1 MPAKNAQLSELNG
14 TYSEGH
20 CGGIFQIA
28 VGKKNT
34 MNWIGKQKFFA
45 KSFVWVLILGLYTTF
60 HGGIQGSQRQ
70 WNIRGQQIGPPCESV
85 IPCQVRTIFFQSSPQ
100 PSSIG
105 SLKALLSMQRAIQGR
120 PALYLLQWNVAV
132 PGHCQVQLMTTLR
145 FFSKHTSCF
154 ENARVHVPWAPLCPT
169 PWWCPL

>member
-28 VGKKNT
+28 VGKKILWTGLVNR
-34 MNWIGKQKFFA
+34 
-45 KSFVWVLILGLYTTF
+45 SFLLRVLSESSFSAFTPLFMVVSSEVKGNEILG
-60 HGGIQGSQRQ
+60 
-70 WNIRGQQIGPPCESV
+70 GQQIGPPGESV

-145 FFSKHTSCF
+145 FFFKTHFMLRKCERSC
-154 ENARVHVPWAPLCPT
+154 PWAPLCPT